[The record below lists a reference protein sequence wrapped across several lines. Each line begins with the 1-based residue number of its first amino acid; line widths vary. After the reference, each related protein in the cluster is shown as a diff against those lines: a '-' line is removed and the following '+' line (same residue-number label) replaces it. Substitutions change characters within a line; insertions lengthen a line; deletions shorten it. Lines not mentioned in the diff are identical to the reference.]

1 MNPRDAQV
9 PIYSLTV
16 SLPKRLIVLHPSPRM
31 RLLLA
36 LTAVLLTVCKCSA
49 QGPKKVFAHFMVGN
63 TAKFT
68 SSDWDKQINDA
79 ANSGIDGFALN
90 MAWDWEHNADAL
102 ELAFAAAAKRSGFVM
117 IFSFDYAGNGPWEL
131 DAVVEYILKYREHR
145 SYWNHIPG
153 RPLVSTFEGPDHAD
167 DWIEIKDRTNCFFMP
182 DWSSQ
187 GAEPALALGNHV
199 ADGLFSWAAW
209 PWGDR
214 DIDTFTDVAYQRALA
229 AAGNKPYMMP
239 VSPWFFTNLPGYHKN
254 WLWTGGKTGGLMWFQ
269 RWQQI
274 WDLKP
279 EYVQIISWNDY
290 GESHHI
296 ADPDPKQ
303 YEEWTAVG
311 KPPMDYVTNHGAW
324 RLALPFLIEMYKKG
338 TAGVDRESVVVWSHQ
353 TYSKACENGGTTGNT
368 ASQLQLEMD
377 PSQSSPDYFYV
388 AAVLKAPYTFQGWS
402 GGVTWEDSQYYVGED
417 DWLFKPWGGV
427 GLYYTAVKMRHPG
440 RQSLALSREVNHEY
454 FSWEFEETC
463 YKDEPVNWNAQV
475 QGASWEYR
483 DTNGWGI
490 EGTKYPQLNTSSQQ
504 CIGGWSVDGFDDI
517 CSFTCSKDYC
527 PPGACVCNKWGLVGK
542 LPMWKGI
549 NVWPKNGDPNYGGL
563 CTVAC
568 NYGFEGCDKYC
579 STTVVPEKIPAS
591 SPFTPNTC
599 TAGTASG
606 QYKQLCE
613 YACAFGFC
621 PRNTC
626 TCTKTGPLVLP
637 PPVTV
642 PSYTRDR
649 FDALDDNGLC
659 QFACSRKYCVDPC
672 GSKIRPRWEVSD
684 EELQQAKD
692 DYPGI
697 WWETAAKTCTTER
710 FRKLVNTLSEALW
723 LADAKGPMDE
733 TIVMDSK
740 GWEEFMGP
748 SQWWDQEL
756 GDPDDYEQLISLWP
770 KVINFVNTSPRRDR
784 RQYKIMLYCGDPEG
798 YERCAT
804 SEKTGRRVPAYVP
817 AKVNPSDPNEQLK
830 YDNCP
835 NCAGIGFCNL
845 FFDLPDM
852 STQLS
857 GSQMLEQTARYEPT
871 LTSKAHAMLHELF
884 HNDIIG
890 FAEHITDVQY
900 TKDGFKKN
908 AYGWHNS
915 NEFAYLYQ
923 DQLKIN
929 REVLHNADS
938 LAWVRSYN
946 AYEAAWGWRVMKK
959 RELESGEK
967 INHQGR
973 DMAAL
978 FHQDFAKANKDK
990 LAEFKGTAGEFT
1002 SKAGCTLTLECRLFK
1017 KNGYVPPQCTCTCA
1031 GIKTALTDERCIWF
1045 LGPDKTA
1052 IQPGQ
1057 PLPNATSPLGKNATG
1072 LLGNET
1078 IPLVKR
1084 DSSIGDRESRR
1095 SSRTEHLRKHVGNRI
1110 RD

>member
-1 MNPRDAQV
+1 M
-9 PIYSLTV
+9 
-16 SLPKRLIVLHPSPRM
+16 
-31 RLLLA
+31 
-36 LTAVLLTVCKCSA
+36 
-49 QGPKKVFAHFMVGN
+49 GN

-527 PPGACVCNKWGLVGK
+527 PPGACVCNK
-542 LPMWKGI
+542 
-549 NVWPKNGDPNYGGL
+549 
-563 CTVAC
+563 
-568 NYGFEGCDKYC
+568 
-579 STTVVPEKIPAS
+579 AS
-591 SPFTPNTC
+591 SLYPERKKKEKSKANVFNHSGASLVSYQCGKVSTFGRRTVTQI
-599 TAGTASG
+599 TADSAPSPATTASRVAISTV
-606 QYKQLCE
+606 QPRWYPRRFLRHPPSLRTRVLQELPVDSTNS
-613 YACAFGFC
+613 CASMLALSDSVPGILALV
-621 PRNTC
+621 PR
-626 TCTKTGPLVLP
+626 L
-637 PPVTV
+637 
-642 PSYTRDR
+642 DR
-649 FDALDDNGLC
+649 W
-659 QFACSRKYCVDPC
+659 CSRLPSPFRAIHAIDSTLLMTTGFVSLPVVASIVLTHVGPRSDLDGKFRTRNC
-672 GSKIRPRWEVSD
+672 SKQRMITRASGGRQPPRHV
-684 EELQQAKD
+684 
-692 DYPGI
+692 
-697 WWETAAKTCTTER
+697 
-710 FRKLVNTLSEALW
+710 
-723 LADAKGPMDE
+723 
-733 TIVMDSK
+733 
-740 GWEEFMGP
+740 
-748 SQWWDQEL
+748 
-756 GDPDDYEQLISLWP
+756 
-770 KVINFVNTSPRRDR
+770 
-784 RQYKIMLYCGDPEG
+784 RQ
-798 YERCAT
+798 
-804 SEKTGRRVPAYVP
+804 S
-817 AKVNPSDPNEQLK
+817 
-830 YDNCP
+830 
-835 NCAGIGFCNL
+835 
-845 FFDLPDM
+845 
-852 STQLS
+852 
-857 GSQMLEQTARYEPT
+857 
-871 LTSKAHAMLHELF
+871 
-884 HNDIIG
+884 G
-890 FAEHITDVQY
+890 FA
-900 TKDGFKKN
+900 N
-908 AYGWHNS
+908 
-915 NEFAYLYQ
+915 
-923 DQLKIN
+923 
-929 REVLHNADS
+929 
-938 LAWVRSYN
+938 
-946 AYEAAWGWRVMKK
+946 
-959 RELESGEK
+959 
-967 INHQGR
+967 
-973 DMAAL
+973 
-978 FHQDFAKANKDK
+978 
-990 LAEFKGTAGEFT
+990 
-1002 SKAGCTLTLECRLFK
+1002 
-1017 KNGYVPPQCTCTCA
+1017 
-1031 GIKTALTDERCIWF
+1031 
-1045 LGPDKTA
+1045 
-1052 IQPGQ
+1052 
-1057 PLPNATSPLGKNATG
+1057 
-1072 LLGNET
+1072 
-1078 IPLVKR
+1078 
-1084 DSSIGDRESRR
+1084 
-1095 SSRTEHLRKHVGNRI
+1095 
-1110 RD
+1110 